1 MPGYIASMTNFD
13 FDLVVIGSG
22 PGGYVAAARASA
34 LGLKTA
40 IVEKDKALGGTC
52 LHRGCIPTKALLH
65 AADTYH
71 EMKDASKIGIS
82 AEGVSIDWAK
92 VQKYKDRII
101 QTNASGVTH
110 LMKGRKVEV
119 FSGFGS
125 LKDSHTI
132 GVESDGASKTIS
144 SKFILLAVG
153 STPRDLPFAKF
164 DGARVL
170 SSDDILE
177 LKSIPGSLTII
188 GGGVIGIEFASLY
201 ARIGTEVTV
210 LEALPR
216 VLAPADED
224 VSKELATQLKGTGVK
239 IQTNVNVKSVKA
251 NKSTVTTSYQ
261 TESGESM
268 DVKSEL
274 LLLSIGRS
282 ALTSGIGLEN
292 TQAQLDERQFIQVNA
307 MMQTDEPNI
316 YAIGDCVNTP
326 WLAHIASSEAI
337 TAVEHMCGKN
347 PGEINYTHTP
357 SCVYSE
363 PPVAWSGLTEQEAKN
378 QGHDVKIGKFDFIRN
393 GKAAILGK
401 KRGFV
406 KFVTDKKHGEILGV
420 HIIGPEAT
428 DLLAEPAYAMQN
440 EMTIDTIA
448 KTVHAH
454 PTLYEAIYEAAAV
467 ATDQAV
473 HG

>member
-1 MPGYIASMTNFD
+1 MTTYD

-65 AADTYH
+65 AADSYH
-71 EMKDASKIGIS
+71 EMKEASKIGIKV
-82 AEGVSIDWAK
+82 EGVSVDWPA
-92 VQKYKDRII
+92 VQKYKNRVI
-101 QTNASGVTH
+101 QTNAGGVSH

-119 FSGFGS
+119 LSGFGS
-125 LKDSHTI
+125 LKDPHTVSI
-132 GVESDGASKTIS
+132 TAGNKSKDIS

-153 STPRDLPFAKF
+153 SKPRDLPFAKF
-164 DGARVL
+164 DDPRIL

-201 ARIGTEVTV
+201 SRLGTEVTV
-210 LEALPR
+210 LEALPQI
-216 VLAPADED
+216 LGPADEE
-224 VSKELATQLKGTGVK
+224 VAKELATQLKGTGVN
-239 IQTNVNVKSVKA
+239 IQTNVKVSGVK
-251 NKSTVTTSYQ
+251 TTKTTATISYQ
-261 TESGESM
+261 TSTGEAV
-268 DVKSEL
+268 DVKSEFL
-274 LLLSIGRS
+274 LVSVGRG
-282 ALTSGIGLEN
+282 ALTSGLGLES
-292 TQAQLDERQFIQVNA
+292 TKASVDERNFIRINS

-326 WLAHIASSEAI
+326 WLAHIASSEGI
-337 TAVEHMCGKN
+337 TAIEHMCDKN

-363 PPVAWSGLTEQEAKN
+363 PPVAWSGLTEKEARD

-393 GKAAILGK
+393 AKAAILGK

-406 KFVTDKKHGEILGV
+406 KFVTDKKYGEILGV